1 MADFGE
7 RCGENSSVHLAT
19 AGKGDLATLNLAA
32 NQQATLEL
40 LITGKS
46 IAETARTAGVSRMT
60 IHRWLKHD
68 PAFQAAYNQWHEQ
81 LQESCRSRLQSMT
94 EKAADALEKALE
106 SGDAR
111 AALQLLKGMGMI
123 KERTPGST
131 DAEEI
136 RNRDEI
142 AREKRKIALK
152 RDRAGLVMED
162 LYAEGGL

>member
-1 MADFGE
+1 MVSS
-7 RCGENSSVHLAT
+7 GENESVPLPASSGGELA
-19 AGKGDLATLNLAA
+19 ALNLAA
-32 NQQATLEL
+32 PQQATLEL
-40 LITGKS
+40 LLMGKS

-68 PAFQAAYNQWHEQ
+68 PVFRATYNQWHEQ

-94 EKAADALEKALE
+94 DKAADALEKALE
-106 SGDAR
+106 AGDAR

-123 KERTPGST
+123 KERTPGPT
-131 DAEEI
+131 DSEEI
-136 RNRDEI
+136 RNRNEI
-142 AREKRKIALK
+142 EREKRKIALK